1 MTSPD
6 EQANRCSPCV
16 IGVISIYI
24 LFNILLVIAPFVI
37 LPEAE
42 GKVFWTMVITNIH
55 ILLLLLVTMSQDPY
69 IIASWLFVDVCYILY
84 FCYFSIMLVAQ
95 YISEMG
101 NYTTGSCSL
110 FTIPPADTN
119 CSGLRI
125 QFKSVVTVFIIVF
138 VIIPVE
144 VWLFISVNGF
154 RKRQMFNS
162 KTTNVARGTQT
173 ITGMDSYNTP
183 TSFTAFRL
191 GGAQKEILS
200 IPTQDSSRSNLIN
213 GDSSL
218 IDIDSSSTSPQK
230 GQIFPVYNKTPSF
243 LDYKENDI
251 IKMDE
256 NSLTK
261 SANTKKSVP
270 SSRLSKYSPKIVP
283 ALRIQ

>member
-1 MTSPD
+1 
-6 EQANRCSPCV
+6 
-16 IGVISIYI
+16 
-24 LFNILLVIAPFVI
+24 
-37 LPEAE
+37 
-42 GKVFWTMVITNIH
+42 
-55 ILLLLLVTMSQDPY
+55 MSQDPY
-69 IIASWLFVDVCYILY
+69 IIASWLFVDVCHILY
-84 FCYFSIMLVAQ
+84 FCYVSIMLVAQ
-95 YISEMG
+95 YISGMG

-173 ITGMDSYNTP
+173 ITCMENHNTP

-200 IPTQDSSRSNLIN
+200 IPTQESSRSSLIN

-230 GQIFPVYNKTPSF
+230 SQIFPEYKTPSF
-243 LDYKENDI
+243 LD
-251 IKMDE
+251 
-256 NSLTK
+256 
-261 SANTKKSVP
+261 
-270 SSRLSKYSPKIVP
+270 SRKTILSKWIKTTLLNHLV
-283 ALRIQ
+283 LRKVYILLDCPNTAQKLYLR